1 MTRRKCKIRFGLEL
15 EIDELDSLKL
25 IENSGFFENVEV
37 HACQHLI
44 KSGDRVL
51 DIGAN
56 LGSYT
61 KIFAHLVGTEGKV
74 IGFEPNPE
82 NYQLLTIN
90 LRDEASKNIVF
101 LHQMALG
108 NELGTLDLFL
118 SEENNGKHRLY
129 ESVLCSKNSVL
140 VDVLPGD
147 KIVDAPIDF
156 IKIDVE
162 GFEYQAILGLKTLIK
177 ASPKLLILME
187 FAPLSMMESGTKVKN
202 FFLDVFNRMD
212 LKCLAFVRGSWVLIT
227 NKELLTQAEKLNQ
240 IDLTNLRQCMSGH
253 SDSDIE
259 RLASDTLK
267 KINYE
272 RPLVES
278 LLLVKSTIIE
288 DTLAQLNSK
297 SKISTFRF
305 WSDLAERVK
314 VNDTIDIPPDIED
327 DPTTPR
333 VSGYLG
339 FKKKAGSWFRFQKHN
354 LVYESISPVLEHGF
368 LCLWEE
374 VFSSTTTYK
383 KIAWKYQK
391 KGVGIGAFEN
401 NDLSGFIGG
410 CSRTVFWDNDIIQT
424 VQLTDVMT
432 AKKFRS
438 LYRTNGIFFR
448 MASLFLDSKVG
459 YGKEF
464 LLGFGFPSN
473 RAFRLAK
480 TLGLYEKVDSMVQL
494 TWKAKRN
501 PSSYILTTQE
511 FNNDL
516 SQIVEKLWLEM
527 LDSLGDSIVGDRSI
541 DFLYHRYRD
550 HPENIYKFVLIK
562 NRITR
567 KYISLAILRDCDEEG
582 LEVVD
587 VIGRAQNFSITIKA
601 LIRFTVKLSRNNL
614 FLWITNSHKKYFEIG
629 KFETKDLN
637 ISVPCNTWSPGPSAA
652 QLKNKWFLMSGD
664 TDFR

>member
-1 MTRRKCKIRFGLEL
+1 MTRRKCKIQLGWEL
-15 EIDELDSLKL
+15 EIDDLDSLKL

-37 HACQHLI
+37 HACQNLI

-56 LGSYT
+56 IGYYT
-61 KIFAHLVGTEGKV
+61 KLFAHLVGVEGKV

-82 NYQLLTIN
+82 NYQLLNIN
-90 LRDEASKNIVF
+90 LRDEANKNIVS

-108 NELGTLDLFL
+108 NEVGNCDLFL

-129 ESVLCSKNSVL
+129 ESVLCSKNSIS
-140 VDVLPGD
+140 VDVIPGD
-147 KIVDAPIDF
+147 EIVDAPVNF

-162 GFEYQAILGLKTLIK
+162 GFEYQAIKGLKSVIQ
-177 ASPKLLILME
+177 ASPKLKILME
-187 FAPLSMMESGTKVKN
+187 FAPLSMMESGIKVEE
-202 FFLDVFNRMD
+202 FFLDVLNGMD
-212 LKCLAFVRGSWVLIT
+212 LKCLAFVRGSWTLIT
-227 NKELLTQAEKLNQ
+227 NKVLLTQVKKLNQ
-240 IDLTNLRQCMSGH
+240 IELKDLRQCMSGH
-253 SDSDIE
+253 SDSAIE
-259 RLASDTLK
+259 RLASETLK

-272 RPLVES
+272 RPLIES
-278 LLLVKSTIIE
+278 LLLVKTTIIE
-288 DTLAQLNSK
+288 DALAQLNSK
-297 SKISTFRF
+297 SKTSTFRF
-305 WSDLAERVK
+305 WSDLAERIK
-314 VNDTIDIPPDIED
+314 VNDTVDIPPDIED
-327 DPTTPR
+327 DPTTTCI
-333 VSGYLG
+333 SDYLG
-339 FKKKAGSWFRFQKHN
+339 FKKKAGSWFRFQKHS
-354 LVYESISPVLEHGF
+354 LVYESISPVLENGF
-368 LCLWEE
+368 LGLWEE

-383 KIAWKYQK
+383 KISWKYQNN
-391 KGVGIGAFEN
+391 GVGIGAFEN

-410 CSRTVFWDNDIIQT
+410 CSRTVFWGDDIIQT

-494 TWKAKRN
+494 TWKVKSN

-516 SQIVEKLWLEM
+516 SQVLEELWLEM

-567 KYISLAILRDCDEEG
+567 KFISLAILRDCDEEG

-587 VIGRAQNFSITIKA
+587 IIGGAQNFSITIKA
-601 LIRFTVKLSRNNL
+601 LIRFTFKLSRNNL

-629 KFETKDLN
+629 KFEIKDLS
-637 ISVPCNTWSPGPSAA
+637 ISVPCNTWSPGPSAD